1 MVKRPTAP
9 ATTLP
14 IRARR
19 TKVPDV
25 DQEHLQYLLA
35 EYVREVG
42 VSHAFHLYE
51 YSTMWKQFA
60 VKGST
65 SVLVCM

>member
-14 IRARR
+14 IRGRR

-25 DQEHLQYLLA
+25 DQEHLQYLLG

-42 VSHAFHLYE
+42 LTDAFRLKE

-65 SVLVCM
+65 LALVCI

>member
-14 IRARR
+14 IRGRR

-42 VSHAFHLYE
+42 VTEAFRLYD

-65 SVLVCM
+65 LVLVCI